1 MLRLRHSRPY
11 SPFPPLFP
19 RFFVYYRHLDRRFEP
34 GARSPLHGEILCFGL
49 VPLHVC
55 SILRA
60 RVLVGHCGRTLVSEK
75 GQWMSFWSP
84 SAWCRPAYSQTA
96 SVCHSLSQQPDCQ
109 RLPLFIPTARLPA
122 FATLYPNSHVAFRH
136 GIHRWLGFLLSRL
149 SPLDPYRIIFTNGLG
164 TFRDRSILRAMVSFV
179 RRGVTLI
186 HMELLPLYTWSCCP
200 YSHLHGCTA
209 SG

>member
-1 MLRLRHSRPY
+1 MVPLCILGISIDVSSPTHDPRCAGELLFLFRAIACMLSTEGPSR
-11 SPFPPLFP
+11 SLWENP
-19 RFFVYYRHLDRRFEP
+19 R
-34 GARSPLHGEILCFGL
+34 ARERAVDVLLESISL
-49 VPLHVC
+49 VPPC
-55 SILRA
+55 I
-60 RVLVGHCGRTLVSEK
+60 
-75 GQWMSFWSP
+75 
-84 SAWCRPAYSQTA
+84 
-96 SVCHSLSQQPDCQ
+96 QPDCQ

>member
-1 MLRLRHSRPY
+1 MGEPSCQRKGSGCPFGVHQPGAALRTARLPAFATLYPNSQTASVCHSLSQQPDCQRL
-11 SPFPPLFP
+11 PLFIPTARLP
-19 RFFVYYRHLDRRFEP
+19 RF
-34 GARSPLHGEILCFGL
+34 A
-49 VPLHVC
+49 
-55 SILRA
+55 
-60 RVLVGHCGRTLVSEK
+60 TLY
-75 GQWMSFWSP
+75 P
-84 SAWCRPAYSQTA
+84 NSQTA

-164 TFRDRSILRAMVSFV
+164 TFRHRSILRAMVSFV
-179 RRGVTLI
+179 RRVVTLI
-186 HMELLPLYTWSCCP
+186 HMELLPLYIWSCCP